1 MENVS
6 TKINPYILSLYEYD
20 MNLLNYRAYHYSNPF
35 FMYVEAYIFKK
46 NKLKK
51 KTLLKFF
58 EIMLYYLNFFLNLY
72 NIVYISYIY
81 KNTNQWNSIST

>member
-35 FMYVEAYIFKK
+35 FMYVEAYILKK

-51 KTLLKFF
+51 KH
-58 EIMLYYLNFFLNLY
+58 Y
-72 NIVYISYIY
+72 
-81 KNTNQWNSIST
+81 